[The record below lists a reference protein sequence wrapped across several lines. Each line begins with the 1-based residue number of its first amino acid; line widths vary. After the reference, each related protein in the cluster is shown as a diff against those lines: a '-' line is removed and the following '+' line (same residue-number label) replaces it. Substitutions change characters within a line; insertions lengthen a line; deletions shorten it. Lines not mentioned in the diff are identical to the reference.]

1 MWFLHSVSFLH
12 YFLICLCL
20 PCAPTNTDTHSH
32 LDSCLVTLFVLCPI
46 SSLSCLVKVAGR
58 IHPPTIARQIR
69 HRVCRSSM
77 SRVLCPDLQ
86 CAVATQRQHS
96 PTDGCALSRFPPSLF
111 RSLEL
116 FRRLLMCSPTVRFF
130 KQPPRCNRLQVR
142 LPAH

>member
-12 YFLICLCL
+12 YSLICWCL
-20 PCAPTNTDTHSH
+20 PCGPTNTDTHSH
-32 LDSCLVTLFVLCPI
+32 LDSCLVTLFVPCPI
-46 SSLSCLVKVAGR
+46 SSLSCLLKVAER
-58 IHPPTIARQIR
+58 IHPPITARQIR

-77 SRVLCPDLQ
+77 SRVLCP
-86 CAVATQRQHS
+86 VATQRQHS
-96 PTDGCALSRFPPSLF
+96 PTAGRALSRFPPSLF